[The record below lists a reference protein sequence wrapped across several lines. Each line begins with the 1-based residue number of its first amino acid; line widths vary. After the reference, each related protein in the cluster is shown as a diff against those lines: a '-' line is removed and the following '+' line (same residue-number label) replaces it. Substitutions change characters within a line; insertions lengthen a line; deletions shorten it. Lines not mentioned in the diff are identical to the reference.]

1 MRSLFF
7 ISAITALTAGH
18 AFAGDN
24 PLIVLADRNSSAT
37 FNLTGPT
44 AGQQNW
50 ILDGENRLKLQGF
63 WFRTPGM
70 NREENTST
78 LSSNAFLSDT
88 NLFIDDRDDTLT
100 VTNANTDLGL
110 RIETTWTLRGSNAGG
125 GRSNM
130 NETIRITNTS
140 RTAPLVISFFQF
152 VDFDL
157 SGANPNGA
165 PNPDVSVAV
174 HTALNNTVNQYG
186 TGPFSSEEAATPA
199 PDRWSVG
206 NAQTLLALL
215 TNDSVDDLDNT
226 SGPVGPGDLAWAFQ
240 WNFTINPG
248 DTRIISKV
256 KSIVP
261 APGAAALLATGGLL
275 IARRRRS

>member
-1 MRSLFF
+1 MRPLFF
-7 ISAITALTAGH
+7 ISAISALATAH
-18 AFAGDN
+18 AFAGTN
-24 PLIVLADRNSSAT
+24 PQPLLADRNSSAQ

-70 NREENTST
+70 IREENTST
-78 LSSNAFLSDT
+78 LASNAFLSDT
-88 NLFIDDRDDTLT
+88 NPFIDDRDDTLT

-110 RIETTWTLRGSNAGG
+110 LIQTTWTLRGSNNGG

-174 HTALNNTVNQYG
+174 NTTLNNTANQFG
-186 TGPFSSEEAATPA
+186 SGVFSAEEAATPA

-215 TNDSVDDLDNT
+215 TNNTIDDLDNNA
-226 SGPVGPGDLAWAFQ
+226 GPSGPGDLAWAFQ

-261 APGAAALLATGGLL
+261 APGTAALLATGALL